1 MILKIRQTSEKK
13 EAIIGAKSARQVP
26 ALGDFCVACEKRV
39 NDSGNDS
46 EVCSPIDSGVHAKSV
61 GKTAWRSAHH
71 EVEPATPA
79 SRAQQGWLSD

>member
-1 MILKIRQTSEKK
+1 MILKIRQASEKK

-39 NDSGNDS
+39 NDSD
-46 EVCSPIDSGVHAKSV
+46 VCSPIDSGVHAKSV